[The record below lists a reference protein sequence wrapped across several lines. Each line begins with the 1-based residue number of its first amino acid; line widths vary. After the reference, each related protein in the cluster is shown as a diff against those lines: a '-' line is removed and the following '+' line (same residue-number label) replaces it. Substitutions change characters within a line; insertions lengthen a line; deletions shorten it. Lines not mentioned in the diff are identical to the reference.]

1 LKCWPKQ
8 GVPAGVNVAP
18 VIPGLTDQEMLSIV
32 EASVTAGAQFANY
45 TVVRLPYAVKDLF
58 EQWLTLHAPGKRDK
72 VLNRIRAMRDG
83 KLNDSTWDQRMTGGG
98 IFAEQIRQTFA
109 VACRKAGLSD
119 TDRFALSTADFR
131 RPERSQLALGL

>member
-1 LKCWPKQ
+1 M
-8 GVPAGVNVAP
+8 PAGVNVAP

-32 EASVTAGAQFANY
+32 EASVSAGAQFAGY

-72 VLNRIRAMRDG
+72 VLNRIRAMRDV
-83 KLNDSTWDQRMTGGG
+83 KLNDSTWHQRMTGGG
-98 IFAEQIRQTFA
+98 IFAKQIRQTFS

-119 TDRFALSTADFR
+119 ADRFTLSTADFR
-131 RPERSQLALGL
+131 RPAGPQLALEL